1 MNWTCRPAQFVQA
14 LFPLA
19 VGKLAYMALLVPGG
33 VFVDAAGPQAG
44 VLGGMAGLAA
54 VTAVYTVAVRASWA
68 VGAAHV
74 ALAASSSVS
83 GMPVYS
89 VIYLWVIW
97 QWGGDGARHGPHP
110 VGVQPGVHGG
120 DSANRARGGAVE
132 VCCGGGG
139 RDY

>member
-1 MNWTCRPAQFVQA
+1 MNWACRPAQFVQA

-44 VLGGMAGLAA
+44 VLGGIAGLAA
-54 VTAVYTVAVRASWA
+54 VTAVYAVAVRASWA

-74 ALAASSSVS
+74 VLAASSSVS
-83 GMPVYS
+83 GVPVYS
-89 VIYLWVIW
+89 VIYLWVVW
-97 QWGGDGARHGPHP
+97 QWGGDGARHGLRP
-110 VGVQPGVHGG
+110 VGVQAGGHGG
-120 DSANRARGGAVE
+120 ASADRTRGGAVD

-139 RDY
+139 SNY